1 MALSAR
7 LLRPRASGGGF
18 DPRSIANCA
27 LWLDASV
34 NSSLTFNGNTVSEW
48 RDLSGNGRHFS
59 QGTAA
64 FQPNGVNRT
73 QNGKRVLDFQGN
85 QVLIGNAATLNTIR
99 NVPGATAVCAIAFD
113 ATGANGVVFN
123 FSIAT
128 NASTARFQIGQASS
142 VGGTYCG
149 GRRLDANTFASAFY
163 ADNTNPRIQSGV
175 LDYANS
181 DAFIWENGTLQN
193 SNTSFQTTGNC
204 QDADHAG
211 VTIGNNSAV
220 LTDAP
225 RLDGWIGEILVWPRA
240 LTTAERLAVERYMGA
255 KWGIAVT

>member
-1 MALSAR
+1 MAMNPR
-7 LLRPRASGGGF
+7 LLRPTGQF
-18 DPRSIANCA
+18 DPRRIAGLA

-34 NSSLTFNGNTVSEW
+34 TSSLTFNANTVSEW

-64 FQPNGVNRT
+64 DQPNGVNRT

-85 QVLIGNAATLNTIR
+85 QVLTGNAATLNTIR
-99 NVPGATAVCAIAFD
+99 NAPGATAVCAFAFD
-113 ATGANGVVFN
+113 ATGTNGVVFN
-123 FSIAT
+123 FSTAT
-128 NASTARFQIGQASS
+128 SASSARFQIGQAVSA
-142 VGGTYCG
+142 GGTYCG
-149 GRRLDANTFASAFY
+149 GRRLDVDSFASVVY

-181 DAFIWENGTLQN
+181 DAFIWENGTLRN
-193 SNTSFQTTGNC
+193 SNTSFQTAGNS
-204 QDADHAG
+204 QNADHAG
-211 VTIGNNSAV
+211 VAIGNTSSV
-220 LTDAP
+220 LAGGS

-240 LTTAERLAVERYMGA
+240 LTTAERQAVERYMGA